1 MGGSDQVLLD
11 AAALAARTQG
21 TVTYQIATALQS
33 TIGSWLD
40 PGSTLICV
48 MLLCMYTEVA
58 AGVFRID
65 VNITRQVLLAQL
77 GFSLMAAV
85 DYALAQAAASQHA
98 SFLLRTYALCL
109 PTVLGSVSPM
119 MLSNDYVQNAISS
132 YVYRYAQNSQYMI
145 QGIDFGAPPVYLC
158 VLSIVIAR
166 HPAVAQMQ
174 HNSIFTYVFQGWRLL
189 LVDILTRSI
198 WDSSQGAPKLART
211 ALSLALVLAVDVL
224 GLARWGMLQDVRGYA
239 VFKSAQQLN
248 SMQLMSLNEAATCAV
263 AVVLLCTRSA
273 ATHVQSSM
281 TQALS
286 IAAHSVSDIV
296 CVASVNALLQ
306 NIISNDNLSSP
317 FVRFLLVCVVAVMA
331 CTIQKLLAETMSAR
345 QA

>member
-1 MGGSDQVLLD
+1 MGGSEQVLLD

-33 TIGSWLD
+33 TIGSLLD
-40 PGSTLICV
+40 PGSTLVCV
-48 MLLCMYTEVA
+48 MLLCVYTEVA

-77 GFSLMAAV
+77 GLSLMAAV
-85 DYALAQAAASQHA
+85 DYALVQAAASQHA

-145 QGIDFGAPPVYLC
+145 QGFDFGAPPLYLC

-174 HNSIFTYVFQGWRLL
+174 HNSIFTYVFQGWRLF

-224 GLARWGMLQDVRGYA
+224 GLAPWGMLQDVRGYA
-239 VFKSAQQLN
+239 VFKTAQQLN

-263 AVVLLCTRSA
+263 AVVLLCTLSA
-273 ATHVQSSM
+273 VTHVQSSM

-306 NIISNDNLSSP
+306 NMISNDNLSSP

-331 CTIQKLLAETMSAR
+331 CTIQKLLAEDMSAR

>member
-33 TIGSWLD
+33 TIGSLLD
-40 PGSTLICV
+40 PGSTLVCV

-65 VNITRQVLLAQL
+65 VSITRRVLLAQL
-77 GFSLMAAV
+77 GLSLMAAV
-85 DYALAQAAASQHA
+85 DYALAQAAASQHT

-145 QGIDFGAPPVYLC
+145 QGFDFGAPPLYLC

-174 HNSIFTYVFQGWRLL
+174 HNSIFTYVFQGWRLF

-239 VFKSAQQLN
+239 VFKTAQQLN

-263 AVVLLCTRSA
+263 AVVLLCTLSA
-273 ATHVQSSM
+273 VTHVQSSM
-281 TQALS
+281 TQPVTNQMPSFA
-286 IAAHSVSDIV
+286 
-296 CVASVNALLQ
+296 Q
-306 NIISNDNLSSP
+306 
-317 FVRFLLVCVVAVMA
+317 
-331 CTIQKLLAETMSAR
+331 
-345 QA
+345 